1 MSVLVSRRNWW
12 SSGLWLAKPLAFHW
26 VMRRVL
32 TASLLRVS
40 DNCREHV

>member
-1 MSVLVSRRNWW
+1 MLESRRNWW
-12 SSGLWLAKPLAFHW
+12 SCGLLFVRPLAFHW

-40 DNCREHV
+40 DNSGEHV